1 MRQEE
6 MRMKVLVINC
16 GSSSLKYQLI
26 NMETEESLAQGLVER
41 IGIEGSIL
49 TQKVPGRD
57 KYIIEQPMA
66 DHKDAIKLVLDA
78 LVDGNHGVISS
89 MDEISAVGHRVV
101 HGGEKYS
108 ESVVIDDAVMESLEE
123 CVKLAPL
130 HNPANIIGIN
140 ACKSLMPNTP
150 MVAVFDTAF
159 HQTMPKTAYMY
170 PLPYE
175 LYTKYG
181 IRKYGFHGTSHK
193 YVSAE
198 CAKLMGKDIKDVK
211 IITCHL
217 GNGASLAAIK
227 DGHCL
232 DTSMGFTPL
241 EGIAMGT
248 RCGNIDP
255 AIVTFLMNEGK
266 MTAKEVD
273 NLMNKQSGVLGLSG
287 VSSDFRDIEDAAK
300 EGNERAILALNVYNY
315 RVREMIG
322 AYAAAMGG
330 VDAVVFTAGLGE
342 NAIET
347 RAEICKGLEFL
358 GIEIDDAKN
367 NVRGK
372 STEVS
377 KDGAK
382 VKVFVIPTNEELVIA
397 RDTKELNSK

>member
-1 MRQEE
+1 
-6 MRMKVLVINC
+6 MKILVINC

-26 NMETEESLAQGLVER
+26 NMENEESLAQGLVER

-57 KYIIEQPMA
+57 KYIIQQPMK

-78 LVDGNHGVISS
+78 LIDETRGVIKS

-101 HGGEKYS
+101 HGGEKYAT
-108 ESVVIDDAVMESLEE
+108 SVVINEDVMGSLEE

-150 MVAVFDTAF
+150 MVGVFDTAF
-159 HQTMPKTAYMY
+159 HQTMPKEAYMY
-170 PLPYE
+170 ALPYE
-175 LYTKYG
+175 LYTKHG

-193 YVSAE
+193 YVSAT
-198 CAKLMGKDIKDVK
+198 CAEMMGKDIKDLK

-217 GNGASLAAIK
+217 GNGASLSAVK
-227 DGHCL
+227 NGQSV

-255 AIVTFLMNEGK
+255 AIVTFLMKEEG
-266 MTAKEVD
+266 MSADAVND
-273 NLMNKQSGVLGLSG
+273 LMNKKSGVLGLSG
-287 VSSDFRDIEDAAK
+287 VSSDFRDIEGAVN
-300 EGNERAILALNVYNY
+300 EGNERAKLALDVYHY
-315 RVREMIG
+315 RVRQMIG

-330 VDAVVFTAGLGE
+330 VDAIVFTAGLGE
-342 NAIET
+342 NSPET
-347 RAEICKGLEFL
+347 RMEVCTGLEFL
-358 GIEIDDAKN
+358 GAKIDPAKN

-372 STEVS
+372 AVDLST
-377 KDGAK
+377 DDAT

-397 RDTKELNSK
+397 RDTQELTTK